1 MGDMANAA
9 ERSDPRLV
17 GRAGELAALDE
28 QLDIAVATGRR
39 IVLLAGEAGLGK
51 TALVESFASS
61 LAGRRI
67 RVDIVRG
74 LCVPMGE
81 SGLPFTP
88 VLGLLRAVEELH
100 GTDRLVDWAG
110 GGRRALGSLL
120 PDLLQPAEP
129 ADDLQLQLFEAV
141 GRVLQHA
148 AEVAPLVVL
157 VEDVHWADD
166 SSRALIQ
173 FLARRLGTAPV
184 LLVCTFRPDEVSGPR
199 LLRPFLA
206 DLARLPWTVRLELS
220 RLGRTEVADMLAPP
234 GGPRPTAELVEE
246 IHRRSEGVPFYVEEL
261 AAMDRA
267 GTGIP
272 ESLRGALEARTSHL
286 APSARELLGLMA
298 VGGIR
303 MHHELL
309 VEASGTDSAEVDDQ
323 LRDAVDAGVVRVDGD
338 DLTFRHALFG
348 EALYDDLLPGE
359 RGRLHAA
366 VAQTLERRPNLA
378 PGSPDHAIALHWS
391 RTSEHERTFAA
402 AARAARGGSA
412 AHAETLTMHERM
424 LELWAL
430 VDAPEDVAGPRVDVL
445 TDAARA
451 ARDAGDFDR
460 AIELVSAAL
469 EVSHPDDVHGRVERL
484 MLRSQLVT
492 DDLRSGAHADVEL
505 AETLLAGVD
514 DTAFR
519 VRMLGLMAMF
529 RLNAGLDAL
538 PQADDARTASLEAA
552 EGDGAAGARTTYG
565 TVLVAVGRD
574 GEGLEEIAAAAELPG
589 IRPRT
594 LLRNRLNHSD
604 ALHLTGA
611 YDDAV
616 AVALRGL
623 EEAREHGMERS
634 WGTLLEGN
642 AAESMLAAGQWSTA
656 ADLIADA
663 VMLDPPSAHRTHVDL
678 LLAWLHLWR
687 DETELADAVL
697 AEHRTLAVG
706 LSDQPMPQFAAQ
718 LMRIDGEFSVLT
730 GRPERAWSYFL
741 AFLEHRSLVDL
752 QRTWSLVAMGAAAAA
767 PLELAAPQGRS
778 DIVRD
783 VISDLGPTTMSP
795 VWLGLAEAELVD
807 SRDAWEALLPLLH
820 ATSCPV
826 HLVPYAQVR
835 LAGHLTTARDR
846 AGLKALLDEAL
857 PNSRRLGVRLA
868 TNRLSVLA
876 QRVGVAQVQ
885 SGGGPAPLAALTT
898 RELEVLRLVGAGR
911 SNKEIGTELFISA
924 KTASVHVSNILAKL
938 GVSGRGEAGAL
949 AHRHG
954 VAE

>member
-1 MGDMANAA
+1 MSKAA
-9 ERSDPRLV
+9 ERSGPRLV
-17 GRAGELAALDE
+17 GRAHELAALDG

-51 TALVESFASS
+51 TALVETFVSS
-61 LAGRRI
+61 LSRRLN
-67 RVDIVRG
+67 RVDVVRG

-81 SGLPFTP
+81 AGLPFSP

-141 GRVLQHA
+141 TRVLQHA
-148 AEVAPLVVL
+148 AEVAPVVVL
-157 VEDVHWADD
+157 VEDLHWADD

-199 LLRPFLA
+199 LLRTFLA
-206 DLARLPWTVRLELS
+206 DLVRLPWTVRLDLS
-220 RLGRTEVADMLAPP
+220 RLGRNEVADMLASL
-234 GGPRPTAELVEE
+234 GGPRPTADQVEE
-246 IHRRSEGVPFYVEEL
+246 IHRRSDGVPFYVEEL
-261 AAMDRA
+261 AAVDRA
-267 GTGIP
+267 ATGIP
-272 ESLRGALEARTSHL
+272 ESLRGALEARTIRL
-286 APSARELLGLMA
+286 DPPARELLGLMS

-303 MHHELL
+303 MHHQLL
-309 VEASGTDSAEVDDQ
+309 VEASGTDSAQVDEQ
-323 LRDAVDAGVVRVDGD
+323 LRDAVDAGVVQVDGD

-359 RGRLHAA
+359 RARLHAS
-366 VAQTLERRPNLA
+366 VAETLERRPSLA

-402 AARAARGGSA
+402 AARAARGASA
-412 AHAETLTMHERM
+412 AHAETLAMHERL
-424 LELWAL
+424 LELWVL
-430 VDAPEDVAGPRVDVL
+430 VANPEDVAGPRVEVL

-469 EVSHPDDVHGRVERL
+469 EASHPDDVQRRVERL

-492 DDLRSGAHADVEL
+492 DNLRPGAQTDVEL
-505 AETLLAGVD
+505 AEGLLAGVD
-514 DTAFR
+514 DAAFR
-519 VRMLGLMAMF
+519 AEMLGLMAMF

-538 PQADDARTASLEAA
+538 PQAEEARSASLEAA

-574 GEGLEEIAAAAELPG
+574 DEGLEEIAAAAEVPG

-604 ALHLTGA
+604 ALHLTGS
-611 YDDAV
+611 YDAAV
-616 AVALRGL
+616 EVAMRGL
-623 EEAREHGMERS
+623 DESREHGLERS

-687 DETELADAVL
+687 DELELADAVL
-697 AEHRTLAVG
+697 AEHRSWPSACRT
-706 LSDQPMPQFAAQ
+706 S
-718 LMRIDGEFSVLT
+718 RC
-730 GRPERAWSYFL
+730 
-741 AFLEHRSLVDL
+741 RS
-752 QRTWSLVAMGAAAAA
+752 
-767 PLELAAPQGRS
+767 
-778 DIVRD
+778 
-783 VISDLGPTTMSP
+783 
-795 VWLGLAEAELVD
+795 
-807 SRDAWEALLPLLH
+807 SRH
-820 ATSCPV
+820 S
-826 HLVPYAQVR
+826 
-835 LAGHLTTARDR
+835 
-846 AGLKALLDEAL
+846 
-857 PNSRRLGVRLA
+857 
-868 TNRLSVLA
+868 
-876 QRVGVAQVQ
+876 
-885 SGGGPAPLAALTT
+885 
-898 RELEVLRLVGAGR
+898 
-911 SNKEIGTELFISA
+911 
-924 KTASVHVSNILAKL
+924 
-938 GVSGRGEAGAL
+938 
-949 AHRHG
+949 
-954 VAE
+954 